1 MDLLADVLAV
11 SGVRG
16 TLGARIE
23 AGENWGLWWSGISGA
38 AFHAVTAGVAW
49 LGVPD
54 QPPVKLMP
62 GDVVLLP
69 TGADHSLSSDPAT
82 VARPCDHV
90 AASRARTDGRVLSF
104 GTRPVQTHIL
114 SASYTHDPAVSVQV
128 LTLLPD
134 IVHLRADHGG
144 SCLSDTV
151 RLLARE
157 LAHPQIATTVVL
169 NRLVDVLLVQLLR
182 VWLASHPVQE
192 KRSWLGGLSDPVISQ
207 ALTKLHQDP
216 AREWTTATLAAETAV
231 SRATLSRRFPEVV
244 GQTPAAYLTQW
255 RMDLAAQRLRDTDND
270 LETIACSVGYTS
282 VYAFSRAF
290 SRTRGE
296 PPGRY
301 RVTSRTRPQNSSRAH
316 GEHSIM
322 NDIGA

>member
-1 MDLLADVLAV
+1 MRSPRCCQAP
-11 SGVRG
+11 R
-16 TLGARIE
+16 
-23 AGENWGLWWSGISGA
+23 
-38 AFHAVTAGVAW
+38 
-49 LGVPD
+49 
-54 QPPVKLMP
+54 
-62 GDVVLLP
+62 LP
-69 TGADHSLSSDPAT
+69 LLSSRRIQRLCAEPQD
-82 VARPCDHV
+82 R
-90 AASRARTDGRVLSF
+90 RVEQ
-104 GTRPVQTHIL
+104 R
-114 SASYTHDPAVSVQV
+114 
-128 LTLLPD
+128 
-134 IVHLRADHGG
+134 
-144 SCLSDTV
+144 
-151 RLLARE
+151 RE
-157 LAHPQIATTVVL
+157 
-169 NRLVDVLLVQLLR
+169 RFDLLR